1 MIGLLI
7 ADRQWDR
14 WTTQSFDVATAP
26 SSRSARQPSG
36 ACQADRRLIPA
47 SSAVPAATAK
57 QQKYYNDD
65 EKSCEIHARSPRS
78 TITISLAP
86 DGRCSWWDSYLQRQC
101 PVLVPFDGITV
112 PPGPGRVRALG
123 RPRPKAMII
132 GLVGLSRSMA
142 VQYLWSS
149 RHGRPAEGRV
159 RLIYLIC
166 LAFRDYVRM
175 LRSWYHRGRV
185 RMQYRQK
192 GSVPFGA
199 PHRAPAGTA
208 VPFYTRQQPE
218 DHLVWFLVQ
227 LRIVG
232 KLSI

>member
-1 MIGLLI
+1 MVGLLLTTAMPGVGSI
-7 ADRQWDR
+7 R
-14 WTTQSFDVATAP
+14 WHN
-26 SSRSARQPSG
+26 R
-36 ACQADRRLIPA
+36 PA
-47 SSAVPAATAK
+47 STGAGTRFGTTAAEAV
-57 QQKYYNDD
+57 
-65 EKSCEIHARSPRS
+65 
-78 TITISLAP
+78 
-86 DGRCSWWDSYLQRQC
+86 
-101 PVLVPFDGITV
+101 
-112 PPGPGRVRALG
+112 
-123 RPRPKAMII
+123 II

-159 RLIYLIC
+159 RRIYLIC
-166 LAFRDYVRM
+166 LAFRDYVHM
-175 LRSWYHRGRV
+175 LRSLYHRGRV